1 MASAQIAAQIDIAI
15 SHWTVSAFQ
24 CIQYEYKADQ
34 NEVHF
39 QLNSNHYKWWRE
51 RDKERERLD
60 LQDIEKEVEG
70 WQKIRD
76 EFHTAKYVFRV

>member
-1 MASAQIAAQIDIAI
+1 MHFI
-15 SHWTVSAFQ
+15 
-24 CIQYEYKADQ
+24 CEYKADQ
-34 NEVHF
+34 NKVRF

-70 WQKIRD
+70 
-76 EFHTAKYVFRV
+76 